1 MPNWVLE
8 KFAVILVAPIT
19 TILNCSFRE
28 GRLPRV
34 WKLANICPIP
44 KGDQVLDVNKDLR
57 PISLT
62 STLCKIAEE
71 VIISSH
77 LKPLLLACMDF
88 NQFGFVPGSCTTFA
102 LISLIHRWSEV
113 LDKSD
118 SSVRTVLLD
127 YRKAFDMIDHNIL
140 YEKLQG
146 IGVIPLV
153 LKWILDFLYDRFQRA
168 KLNSNCFSNWEPVCA
183 GVPQGTKLGPWLF
196 LLMIND
202 LSIPAGL
209 IQGDMFKYA
218 DDTEISEYILGS
230 ACSSNMQYVTNSIIT
245 WSQQNKF
252 ELNPLKCKEIMVN
265 FSREQPDYPPIL
277 VNGTIIERV
286 KKAEILGLVITDDL
300 KWNEHVNKIT
310 IKAARR
316 LYLLKQLKKSGLD
329 INDLKCFYVAPIR
342 SILEYA
348 CQVFHYGL
356 PQYLSDAIERIQRRA
371 LRIIHPDISYQAAL
385 DKLNMVTLWE
395 RREKL
400 CTELFNSVVNDENH
414 KLHNLLP
421 PKTVNIHN
429 LRKAKK
435 FYIPNFRTNRFR
447 NTFIISS
454 LLKD

>member
-1 MPNWVLE
+1 ML
-8 KFAVILVAPIT
+8 I
-19 TILNCSFRE
+19 CSVNQ
-28 GRLPRV
+28 LY
-34 WKLANICPIP
+34 AN
-44 KGDQVLDVNKDLR
+44 LR
-57 PISLT
+57 
-62 STLCKIAEE
+62 
-71 VIISSH
+71 SSYN
-77 LKPLLLACMDF
+77 D
-88 NQFGFVPGSCTTFA
+88 
-102 LISLIHRWSEV
+102 
-113 LDKSD
+113 
-118 SSVRTVLLD
+118 
-127 YRKAFDMIDHNIL
+127 
-140 YEKLQG
+140 
-146 IGVIPLV
+146 
-153 LKWILDFLYDRFQRA
+153 DR
-168 KLNSNCFSNWEPVCA
+168 
-183 GVPQGTKLGPWLF
+183 
-196 LLMIND
+196 
-202 LSIPAGL
+202 
-209 IQGDMFKYA
+209 
-218 DDTEISEYILGS
+218 
-230 ACSSNMQYVTNSIIT
+230 
-245 WSQQNKF
+245 
-252 ELNPLKCKEIMVN
+252 KEIIAFAFV
-265 FSREQPDYPPIL
+265 FPVQLLYAKRKES
-277 VNGTIIERV
+277 V
-286 KKAEILGLVITDDL
+286 KKAEILGFVITDDL

-329 INDLKCFYVAPIR
+329 INDLKCFYVASIR

-400 CTELFNSVVNDENH
+400 CTKLFNSVVNDENH